1 MTCQFQVVFLVIIG
15 LLCCWLISDFVI
27 VQMMGSQEIK

>member
-15 LLCCWLISDFVI
+15 LLCWLISDFVI